1 MFGGFKTSKLK
12 PQLRMAV
19 SRLQMVSNKK
29 SAQMKNETRLIASL
43 LSSSPPKEEKAK
55 IRAEALIRDDDAIE
69 AYEILQ
75 LGCEL
80 LAERV
85 KLIGSERDCPKDLLG
100 CVATLLWAE
109 SRVDIT
115 ELTEIKRLFRSKY
128 GKTFVETALSDEGG
142 ICNARVVTKLSV
154 SPPSAYLVQI
164 YLEKIAEQFGID
176 WEPTIKLDAGDML
189 RPTAAPTGYSIVVAP
204 GSGLAPAAGE
214 VTIMGSHDSD
224 AAPAAGVVPSTV
236 IPQAPYIPPYVP
248 PSTCEKLEEE
258 VDIIVTPF
266 VPTCTTAS
274 IMEENSNGSG
284 DSLLP
289 TETGQNESGGDM
301 DKKRGDDAPLS
312 TFSMDSY
319 DALKARFDQLK
330 QK

>member
-1 MFGGFKTSKLK
+1 MRNVLLIF
-12 PQLRMAV
+12 PYV
-19 SRLQMVSNKK
+19 SIFHID
-29 SAQMKNETRLIASL
+29 TI
-43 LSSSPPKEEKAK
+43 LSSN
-55 IRAEALIRDDDAIE
+55 ILICLCIYANVCLTPVIIKLRFLKRGRCLFVS
-69 AYEILQ
+69 EILLMIHSCMFYFIHLDSRQ
-75 LGCEL
+75 SNTTHLSHPL
-80 LAERV
+80 LRFLFTFSF
-85 KLIGSERDCPKDLLG
+85 K
-100 CVATLLWAE
+100 E